1 MKEVTTIS
9 GSVYL
14 IDADEKMW
22 CRKSTAPVRK
32 HKDGE
37 YVGTA
42 LAPEHE
48 DWKPYIEV
56 VFGLGLHIEY
66 ITDDN
71 NFGTINSTPI
81 DKIVQL

>member
-14 IDADEKMW
+14 INEDEQMW

-32 HKDGE
+32 YDNGE
-37 YVGTA
+37 YVDTA
-42 LAPEHE
+42 LAPENE
-48 DWKPYIEV
+48 DWQSYIDV

-71 NFGTINSTPI
+71 RFGMINSTPI
-81 DKIVQL
+81 EKIVQL